1 VDGKLY
7 PFPINRSTV
16 SSYYGVYLRDD
27 EQCAAFLER
36 LAERVER
43 PANSEDVVVS
53 KVGRE
58 LYEKFV
64 QYYTR
69 RHWGYDPSELDAS
82 VLSRVAPRLNT
93 DDRYFTDE
101 FQAMPLDGYTPMFER
116 MLAHPNITLRLG
128 TDYRELLGRVTFKE
142 MIYSGPIDEYFGYRF
157 GKLPY
162 LSLDFKFE
170 THDKPYH
177 LPAAVVNYTNSKD
190 YDRVTE
196 FKYLTGQVH
205 PKTTVVYEY
214 PVHSG
219 GDPYYPIPRP
229 QNAELYRKYKEL
241 ADATPGVHFVGRLA
255 TYQYYNMDQVTAQ
268 ALALYDKLSGARRS
282 SAELEALPKAS

>member
-1 VDGKLY
+1 
-7 PFPINRSTV
+7 
-16 SSYYGVYLRDD
+16 
-27 EQCAAFLER
+27 
-36 LAERVER
+36 
-43 PANSEDVVVS
+43 
-53 KVGRE
+53 
-58 LYEKFV
+58 
-64 QYYTR
+64 
-69 RHWGYDPSELDAS
+69 
-82 VLSRVAPRLNT
+82 
-93 DDRYFTDE
+93 
-101 FQAMPLDGYTPMFER
+101 
-116 MLAHPNITLRLG
+116 
-128 TDYRELLGRVTFKE
+128 

-196 FKYLTGQVH
+196 FKYLTGQIH

-268 ALALYDKLSGARRS
+268 ALTLFDKLSVPAVERRAGGAPKARRGAAPHLS
-282 SAELEALPKAS
+282 GPGASAPEDPAGETGERS